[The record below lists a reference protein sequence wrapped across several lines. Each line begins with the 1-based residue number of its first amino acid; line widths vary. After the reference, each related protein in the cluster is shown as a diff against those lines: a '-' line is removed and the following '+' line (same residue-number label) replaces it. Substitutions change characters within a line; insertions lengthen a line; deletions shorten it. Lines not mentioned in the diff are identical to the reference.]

1 MEIVRDIVCQVYAG
15 EKSKN
20 IIDLV
25 LNTFIPDYEKLNTD
39 YTFPPNNKDYVF
51 TTEIEM
57 VNYFIEN
64 KGLNQTFY
72 WNKPLHNPYKI
83 MVGANITDDD
93 KLVMSLT
100 LDASLETGEEYLNK
114 LKEVLQSNI
123 GGISFVNPMDYE
135 NGEDFVLR
143 YQKSTKYH

>member
-25 LNTFIPDYEKLNTD
+25 LDTFIPDYEKLNTD

-57 VNYFIEN
+57 INYFIEN

-72 WNKPLHNPYKI
+72 WNKSLHNPYRI
-83 MVGANITDDD
+83 MIGANITDDD
-93 KLVMSLT
+93 KLIMSLT

-123 GGISFVNPMDYE
+123 GVISFVNPVDYE

-143 YQKSTKYH
+143 YQKSTQYH

>member
-25 LNTFIPDYEKLNTD
+25 LDTFIPDYEKLNTD

-57 VNYFIEN
+57 ISYFIEN

-72 WNKPLHNPYKI
+72 WNKSLHNPYRI

-123 GGISFVNPMDYE
+123 GVISFVNPMDYE

-143 YQKSTKYH
+143 YQKSTQYH

>member
-25 LNTFIPDYEKLNTD
+25 LDTFIPDYEKLNTD

-57 VNYFIEN
+57 INYFIEN

-72 WNKPLHNPYKI
+72 WNKSLHNRYKI

-123 GGISFVNPMDYE
+123 GVISFVNPVDYE

-143 YQKSTKYH
+143 YQKSTHYH

>member
-1 MEIVRDIVCQVYAG
+1 MEIIRDIVCQVYAG

-25 LNTFIPDYEKLNTD
+25 LDTFIPDYEKLNTD

-64 KGLNQTFY
+64 KGLNY
-72 WNKPLHNPYKI
+72 
-83 MVGANITDDD
+83 
-93 KLVMSLT
+93 
-100 LDASLETGEEYLNK
+100 
-114 LKEVLQSNI
+114 
-123 GGISFVNPMDYE
+123 
-135 NGEDFVLR
+135 
-143 YQKSTKYH
+143 

>member
-1 MEIVRDIVCQVYAG
+1 MEIIRDIVCQVYAG

-25 LNTFIPDYEKLNTD
+25 LDTFIPDYEKLNTD

-64 KGLNQTFY
+64 KGLNQSFY
-72 WNKPLHNPYKI
+72 WNKSLHNPYRI
-83 MVGANITDDD
+83 MIGANITEDD
-93 KLVMSLT
+93 KLIISLT
-100 LDASLETGEEYLNK
+100 LDANEETIQTYFNK
-114 LKEVLQSNI
+114 LKEILESDI
-123 GGISFVNPMDYE
+123 GIISYINPAEYE
-135 NGEDFVLR
+135 NGEDFILR
-143 YQKSTKYH
+143 YKTNNM

>member
-25 LNTFIPDYEKLNTD
+25 LDTFIPDYEKLNTD

-57 VNYFIEN
+57 ISYFIEN

-72 WNKPLHNPYKI
+72 WNKSLHNPYRI
-83 MVGANITDDD
+83 MVGTNITDDD

-114 LKEVLQSNI
+114 LKKVLQSNI
-123 GGISFVNPMDYE
+123 GVISFANPVDYE

-143 YQKSTKYH
+143 YQKSTQYH